1 MVNSK
6 RPAKADALIE
16 DSAIIVI
23 QIPRSNPDD
32 SPRFNLPIFPSK
44 RSVKIATLGI
54 YRRVAEALSRGS
66 AFHRNI
72 NGRLTIR
79 LPSA

>member
-6 RPAKADALIE
+6 RPAKAEALIE

-32 SPRFNLPIFPSK
+32 SPRLNLPIFPRK
-44 RSVKIATLGI
+44 RSAKIATLDI
-54 YRRVAEALSRGS
+54 YRRVDEAL
-66 AFHRNI
+66 
-72 NGRLTIR
+72 
-79 LPSA
+79 